1 MVVSRE
7 MVPGKYKKINLA
19 LQEKSWQFVKAQC
32 VNKFQRADVPSVCK
46 HITAS
51 CMMMRPGRKRMLKK
65 LLKKKSFLAIVAVLL
80 IAAAAWIFLGSGEKE
95 EGRYVT
101 VKIDRGD
108 LEAVVSSTGT
118 LGAVTTVQVGTQ
130 VSGRIAKIYTDFNKA
145 VKKGELLAMLDT
157 SSLLMAVSE
166 AESAYDRS
174 KAQMK
179 QSKQDLDRIQYLFKE
194 NIKTQ
199 NDLEQ
204 GQVNFELAQ
213 ATLKSAQSSLE
224 RARINLSYASIYAPI
239 DGIVISRSI
248 DVGQTVAASFSSP
261 TLFLI
266 ANDLSKMQILANVDE
281 SDIGQIREGQEVR
294 FSVQAQTERKF
305 FGRVS
310 QIRLEPTTVN
320 NVVNYTV
327 VISVA
332 NDEGLLLPGMTATI
346 DFLVGQAKN
355 VLRVANAALRLKP
368 GPEMMQELMKPFA
381 ARTGGA
387 GGSPQNRMPSGPAA
401 ANGMRKRPKDQ
412 GLLWIL
418 DAAGTPKAVRVRT
431 GISDGQMTE
440 IRSDEIRE
448 GMEVIKSITLS
459 AKEQSAAQGPPRMR
473 IL

>member
-1 MVVSRE
+1 
-7 MVPGKYKKINLA
+7 
-19 LQEKSWQFVKAQC
+19 
-32 VNKFQRADVPSVCK
+32 
-46 HITAS
+46 
-51 CMMMRPGRKRMLKK
+51 
-65 LLKKKSFLAIVAVLL
+65 
-80 IAAAAWIFLGSGEKE
+80 
-95 EGRYVT
+95 
-101 VKIDRGD
+101 
-108 LEAVVSSTGT
+108 
-118 LGAVTTVQVGTQ
+118 
-130 VSGRIAKIYTDFNKA
+130 
-145 VKKGELLAMLDT
+145 VKKGQLLAMLDT

-213 ATLKSAQSSLE
+213 ATLKSSQSSLE

-355 VLRVANAALRLKP
+355 VLRVANAALRVKP
-368 GPEMMQELMKPFA
+368 GPEMMQELMKQFA

-387 GGSPQNRMPSGPAA
+387 GGSPQNRMPSGPAT